1 MGRGGRKPARK
12 PTCSRSIVVVQQRW
26 RPREGEESRRGR
38 RRKARRGKAK
48 RRGGLE
54 KRKRRHRRRGGRDE
68 DEASRTEQQS
78 ATRQA
83 SAIPGEHDLVR
94 WPRAR
99 TKGVP
104 GKRRREGKE
113 GWEERVAR
121 LDPGSS
127 GAGRFSKEEEREA
140 SEPRGRSNRL
150 AEPGVRKGGVCV
162 CEVVLVPVP
171 PRSRRNSTLIA
182 AIQRVTTRPTKLA
195 NTLERRHGVGEEDGG
210 GYA

>member
-150 AEPGVRKGGVCV
+150 AEPGVGKGDVCV
-162 CEVVLVPVP
+162 
-171 PRSRRNSTLIA
+171 
-182 AIQRVTTRPTKLA
+182 
-195 NTLERRHGVGEEDGG
+195 
-210 GYA
+210 